1 MQIQPLGGED
11 PLEEGLATHSSI
23 LAWIIPWTEEPGCC
37 VVFQFVF
44 LMLWS
49 SSQHFKY
56 LAIAAIS
63 YPAHGVS
70 FCLLKRP
77 SSSILTT

>member
-1 MQIQPLGGED
+1 MV
-11 PLEEGLATHSSI
+11 THSSI
-23 LAWIIPWTEEPGCC
+23 LAWIIPWTEEPGC
-37 VVFQFVF
+37 VMFQSVF

-56 LAIAAIS
+56 LAIATIS
-63 YPAHGVS
+63 YPARGVP
-70 FCLLKRP
+70 FCRLKRP